1 MIFATDLD
9 LNRTAMNLPRFLAR
23 GRIRRIR
30 RHIWQS
36 VVVILGAALPSRLLA
51 RPGRPEKWLSLQLW
65 RAEGSWG
72 LSRVFLTR
80 CPASSI
86 LAGLASTGFAGSPP
100 VPDLVAALQWRV
112 ELPTCREIK
121 GYVADFRE
129 SLQEGT
135 FPERKGSH
143 S

>member
-1 MIFATDLD
+1 MAEYG
-9 LNRTAMNLPRFLAR
+9 

-30 RHIWQS
+30 HHIWQS

-51 RPGRPEKWLSLQLW
+51 RRGRPGKWLSLQLW

-86 LAGLASTGFAGSPP
+86 LAGLASTSFAGSPP
-100 VPDLVAALQWRV
+100 VPCPAAGLQRRA
-112 ELPTCREIK
+112 ELPTSREIK
-121 GYVADFRE
+121 GYVGDFRE
-129 SLQEGT
+129 FLQEGT
-135 FPERKGSH
+135 FPERKALIRNFVTGIEIVEDEAVLA
-143 S
+143 